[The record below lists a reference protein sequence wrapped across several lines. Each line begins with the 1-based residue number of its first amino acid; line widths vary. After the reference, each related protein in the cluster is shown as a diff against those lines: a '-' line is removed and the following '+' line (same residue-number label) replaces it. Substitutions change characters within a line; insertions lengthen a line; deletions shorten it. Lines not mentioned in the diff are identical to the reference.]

1 MPSLHYIIVANNDYV
16 ELTNF
21 TVTLNSSYESATVN
35 IAIIETNDTEI
46 EQDEYFTVHL
56 SFPGERIPGVTL
68 EPNETRVEIIEF
80 DGAGKY
86 MYSCNSYMQNCSAM
100 LN

>member
-1 MPSLHYIIVANNDYV
+1 MPSLHYIIIANNDYV
-16 ELTNF
+16 ELTNS
-21 TVTLNSSYESATVN
+21 TVTLNSSYESATIN

-86 MYSCNSYMQNCSAM
+86 MYSYNSYMQNCSAM